1 MKKVFLWNL
10 SGLLFTLL
18 VGTLLHFVYDWFGG
32 SFWAVLGAVNE
43 STWEHLKLVFWPIV
57 LFGFIEYLFYGR
69 NIRGFLPTKVFSLLI
84 AMVSIVVVFYT
95 YTGIIGDHFLVLDIL
110 TFVIGAV
117 LTYWF
122 AYCQLKKARS
132 MDTNKFLWG
141 FSMILL
147 IVLLISFIIFT
158 FDPPHIALFLD
169 PAQGSYGL

>member
-1 MKKVFLWNL
+1 M
-10 SGLLFTLL
+10 
-18 VGTLLHFVYDWFGG
+18 
-32 SFWAVLGAVNE
+32 
-43 STWEHLKLVFWPIV
+43 
-57 LFGFIEYLFYGR
+57 
-69 NIRGFLPTKVFSLLI
+69 
-84 AMVSIVVVFYT
+84 
-95 YTGIIGDHFLVLDIL
+95 VLDIL

-117 LTYWF
+117 LAYWF

-132 MDTNKFLWG
+132 MDANKFLWG